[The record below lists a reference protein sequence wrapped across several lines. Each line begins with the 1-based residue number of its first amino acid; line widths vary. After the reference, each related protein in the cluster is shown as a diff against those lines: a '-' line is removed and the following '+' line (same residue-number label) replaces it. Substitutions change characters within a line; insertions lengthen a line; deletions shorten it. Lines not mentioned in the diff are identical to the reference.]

1 MHYVVFVTTKNAA
14 EAKRI
19 AQKLVEKKLVAC
31 VNIVAKIQSLF
42 WWQGKVCNEQEALMI
57 LKTRK
62 SCFKNLI
69 KAVKSLHSYTVPE
82 IIALPIVEGNAD
94 YLTWIDESVSGIKKN

>member
-42 WWQGKVCNEQEALMI
+42 WWQGKVCNEQESLMI
-57 LKTRK
+57 IKTRK
-62 SCFKNLI
+62 SCFQSLVKT
-69 KAVKSLHSYTVPE
+69 VKSLHSYTVPE

-94 YLTWIDESVSGIKKN
+94 YLKWIDASVSEINKN